1 MPDALKVHCLVL
13 DYTIDAAITPTND
26 NPVVKELD
34 SELRRWGEATQL
46 TSFEFRETA
55 PLVFNYEIDHD
66 DTRHIEGV
74 FDFTAN
80 PLDPTITIDCPDPWA
95 LSEFLRAR
103 LRDAIIQAVVK
114 FGMTDLEV
122 TFLT

>member
-13 DYTIDAAITPTND
+13 DYTIDALTTPQAD

-34 SELRRWGEATQL
+34 SELRRWGRATQL
-46 TSFEFRETA
+46 ASFEFKATA
-55 PLVFNYEIDHD
+55 PLVFAYEIDHD
-66 DTRHIEGV
+66 DTRHMEGV
-74 FDFTAN
+74 FDFNAN

-103 LRDAIIQAVVK
+103 LRDALIRAVVD